1 MFNKQSTSPSFSLQ
15 STLQPSPIA
24 KMFKLVIVMA
34 AVLAGSSA
42 SPLGFGL
49 GAPLLSKVS
58 YAAPEV
64 TKTIQPEVTVQQ
76 HEYQYKSVPVAVPV
90 AAPYQAEPIITHYNL
105 PPTYSYE
112 AFRGYPAFGYPHAYS
127 HFAPAAAAVIEA

>member
-1 MFNKQSTSPSFSLQ
+1 MTLVPLVTDWRERLEASVPINSTRKTSNVEQCNKCFDCCKLQ
-15 STLQPSPIA
+15 
-24 KMFKLVIVMA
+24 
-34 AVLAGSSA
+34 
-42 SPLGFGL
+42 
-49 GAPLLSKVS
+49 VS

-127 HFAPAAAAVIEA
+127 HFAPAAAAVIQA